1 MKIKKITNCRC
12 CYSRNLKSFIDFG
25 NMALTTEFPTK
36 KKNSY
41 KKIPMQLVICEKC
54 KLFQLRHNYELTKLY
69 NKNYGYKSGINAS
82 MKKHL
87 NGITLDAQKK
97 CNLKN
102 QDIVLDI
109 ASNDGTLLNS
119 YKKQKIL
126 KIGIDPVV
134 KKFKK
139 NYNRNMIAYSG
150 FFSKKNFFKLS
161 KNKKAK
167 IITSI
172 AVFYDIPDP
181 NNFVSDIKEI
191 LSKDGIWIMEQSYF
205 PFLVKNNAYDSICHE
220 HLSYFMYR
228 QLNLILSKHNL
239 KVVDAKFNEM
249 NGGSFRLF
257 IGHSDF
263 KRKINSKSISQ
274 LITYEKKIFTNF
286 SQTKKMFKKNIL
298 VSKKKLVTLLKKFKK
313 KKQICHIYGASTKG
327 NVILQ
332 YCNLDKKL
340 LPVAAERNPDK
351 YGRYTPGTFIP
362 IISEIES
369 RKMSPDFYLVMPW
382 HFKKEIISREKMYLK
397 KGGKLIFPLPK
408 IKIVSR

>member
-12 CYSRNLKSFIDFG
+12 CYSKDLKSFINFG

-36 KKNSY
+36 KNNFY

-54 KLFQLRHNYELTKLY
+54 KLFQLQHNYELSKLY
-69 NKNYGYKSGINAS
+69 NKNYGYKSGINKS

-87 NGITLDAQKK
+87 TSITSDAQKK
-97 CNLKN
+97 CNLK
-102 QDIVLDI
+102 DKDVVLDI

-119 YKKQKIL
+119 YKKKNIY
-126 KIGIDPVV
+126 KIGIDPVIE
-134 KKFKK
+134 KFKK
-139 NYNRNMIAYSG
+139 NYSKKIITYPG
-150 FFSKKNFFKLS
+150 FFSKKNFLKLS

-181 NNFVSDIKEI
+181 NTFVSEVKEI
-191 LSKDGIWIMEQSYF
+191 LSNDGIWIMEQSYF

-228 QLNLILSKHNL
+228 QLNLILLKNNL
-239 KVVDAKFNEM
+239 KVFDVKFNEM

-257 IGHSDF
+257 ISHSDF
-263 KRKINSKSISQ
+263 KGKINSKNISK
-274 LITYEKKIFTNF
+274 LINYEKSIFNKF
-286 SQTKKMFKKNIL
+286 SQTKKKFKNDIL
-298 VSKKKLVTLLKKFKK
+298 ISKKKLVSLLKKFKK
-313 KKQICHIYGASTKG
+313 EDKLCHIYGASTKG
-327 NVILQ
+327 NVVLQ

-340 LPVAAERNPDK
+340 LPFAAERNPDK
-351 YGRYTPGTFIP
+351 YGRFTPGTFIP

-369 RKMSPDFYLVMPW
+369 RKMQPDFYLVMPW
-382 HFKKEIISREKMYLK
+382 HFKKEIISREQNFLK
-397 KGGKLIFPLPK
+397 NGGKLIFPLPK
-408 IKIVSR
+408 IKVISK